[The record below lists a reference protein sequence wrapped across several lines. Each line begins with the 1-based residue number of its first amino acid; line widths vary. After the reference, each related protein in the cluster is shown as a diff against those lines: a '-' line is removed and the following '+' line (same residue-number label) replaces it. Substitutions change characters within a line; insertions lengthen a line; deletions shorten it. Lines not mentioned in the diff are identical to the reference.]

1 MALPSASA
9 ALIVDVHP
17 RLLPFGLPCAPLVL
31 QPSQQF
37 FLLTVDR
44 DRWRL
49 FLLELLTQGI
59 DVPKLL
65 IAVGV
70 GSAFHRLLVDGLRE

>member
-1 MALPSASA
+1 
-9 ALIVDVHP
+9 
-17 RLLPFGLPCAPLVL
+17 LPFGLPFAPLVL
-31 QPSQQF
+31 KPSQQF

-49 FLLELLTQGI
+49 FLLELLTQSI

-70 GSAFHRLLVDGLRE
+70 GSAFHRFLVDLERIALRV